1 MIQIELF
8 FTPTDVRNRLIPRST
23 SIVIDVLRFCTSVCF
38 ALNSGCKGVYTVLK
52 TKEAHKLKK
61 KLKSKNVLLCGERLG
76 QKIKDFD
83 LGNSPQEYTK
93 RAVKDKLLI
102 FTTTNGTKAIDQVKK
117 AKELII
123 STFANLN
130 TVIKH
135 LKEKRDTLLMFVC
148 SGRTGYFSLEDTICA
163 GAIIHN
169 LIKYYARNSIGYR
182 ISDTAAAS
190 RRLYLEYKDDLLG
203 MLRISDHGRYLIGIG
218 SEEDLE
224 YCAEIDSNRVIPV
237 YNKAKGM
244 FTRLNRN

>member
-38 ALNSGCKGVYTVLK
+38 ALNSGCKGVYTVL
-52 TKEAHKLKK
+52 TTTEAHKLKN
-61 KLKSKNVLLCGERLG
+61 KLKSKKVLLCGERLG
-76 QKIKDFD
+76 QKIKEFD

-93 RAVKDKLLI
+93 SAVKDHYLI
-102 FTTTNGTKAIDQVKK
+102 FTTTNGTRAIDQVKK

-130 TVIKH
+130 TVMKY
-135 LKEKRDTLLMFVC
+135 LKKKRDSLLMFVC

-163 GAIIHN
+163 GAIIQS
-169 LIKYYARNSIGYR
+169 LTDFYTRLSINYR

-190 RRLYLEYKDDLLG
+190 MRLYLEYKDDLLG
-203 MLRISDHGRYLIGIG
+203 MLHISDHGRYLIGIG
-218 SEEDLE
+218 SEEDLK
-224 YCAEIDSNRVIPV
+224 YCAEIDSNKVIPV
-237 YNKAKGM
+237 YNKVKGM
-244 FTRLNRN
+244 FTRLNYD